1 MFLSLVSIALMALM
15 FLYMNVKAHF
25 TKTRRMALI
34 PLFCAVTEIFTLG
47 AFTTHAF
54 PVLSAIS
61 VLLRALI
68 LVSCWLELCRDE
80 LAYKKQV
87 KRLQRQAAKPAA

>member
-1 MFLSLVSIALMALM
+1 MFLSLLSIALMALM

-25 TKTRRMALI
+25 TKTRRMAFI
-34 PLFCAVTEIFTLG
+34 PLLCAVTEMFTIG
-47 AFTTHAF
+47 ALTPAF
-54 PVLSAIS
+54 PGLTAIS

-68 LVSCWLELCRDE
+68 LVSCWLELRRDE

-87 KRLQRQAAKPAA
+87 KRLKNQATAKSAA